1 MLYVRGMAQKKSHEV
16 DPWIASAQTAPIML
30 VYGPDRGLV
39 AERARRIADKT
50 ELPLDDPFSVI
61 RMDAAEADQD
71 PGRLT
76 DEVRTV
82 PMFAATRL
90 VWLRGAGAQK
100 RLADEV
106 KALVADPPRDAILLI
121 EAGDLR
127 KGSPLRSAV
136 EQASSAMALPCYSD
150 DARALEA
157 IIDAELQRAGLT
169 IELEARQL
177 LKASL
182 GGDRLATRGEMEKLA
197 LYCAGQSR
205 VGVEDVRALIGDV
218 SALGADEA
226 VDHVLSGQ
234 VGPFDAMFSRL
245 MESGANPFVV
255 LSAALRQFQL
265 LQRLRGT
272 MDNEGKPAA
281 AAVAGARPPV
291 FFSRR
296 KTVEGALARWDA
308 SGLAA
313 ALDRLQATILRTRQM
328 PDIAVAAT
336 RQALLILAIEAAR
349 SRRS

>member
-1 MLYVRGMAQKKSHEV
+1 MCVGMAQKKSHEV
-16 DPWIASAQTAPIML
+16 DAWIASAQEAPVML

-39 AERARRIADKT
+39 AERARRIAEKT
-50 ELPLDDPFSVI
+50 GLPLDDPFSVV
-61 RMDAAEADQD
+61 RMDAGEADQD

-100 RLADEV
+100 RLAEEV
-106 KALVADPPRDAILLI
+106 KALVADPPKDAILLM
-121 EAGDLR
+121 EGSDLR

-136 EQASSAMALPCYSD
+136 EHGASAMALPCYSD

-169 IELEARQL
+169 IDLDARQL

-182 GGDRLATRGEMEKLA
+182 GGDRLASRGEMEKLA

-205 VGVEDVRALIGDV
+205 VGVEDVRALVGDV

-234 VGPFDAMFSRL
+234 VGHFDTMFSRL
-245 MESGANPFVV
+245 MEAGANPFVV
-255 LSAALRQFQL
+255 LSAALRQFQM

-272 MDNEGKPAA
+272 MDDGGKPAA

-308 SGLAA
+308 AGLAA

-328 PDIAVAAT
+328 PDIAAAAT
-336 RQALLILAIEAAR
+336 RQALLVLAIEAAR